1 MDFKYYKRAIKSGAC
16 SRRLSLALFVCRS
29 LPTTYCL
36 LPTIVSLCLC
46 AQSVRAQ
53 APAAVAISTPSPTVE
68 QLYRPANMRDPLAVS
83 TVFGNEHSP
92 KAAASVA
99 GVSNSTFSVYNLSLT
114 GIMEDSRSKEAL
126 LADKTTGR
134 TYILKGG
141 KLLDPKK
148 KQVPGVTGVIKG
160 KQVILL
166 TEDKKVHQLN
176 LREKE

>member
-1 MDFKYYKRAIKSGAC
+1 MKN
-16 SRRLSLALFVCRS
+16 SRSYRRFFRHPGLCVCAF
-29 LPTTYCL
+29 
-36 LPTIVSLCLC
+36 LCLC
-46 AQSVRAQ
+46 ARSVRAQ
-53 APAAVAISTPSPTVE
+53 EPVVIAVSTPAPTVE
-68 QLYRPANMRDPLAVS
+68 QVYRPANMRDPLKVS
-83 TVFGNEHSP
+83 TIFGNEHAP
-92 KAAASVA
+92 KAATVVA
-99 GVSNSTFSVYNLSLT
+99 DVSKSTFSIYNLSLT

-148 KQVPGVTGVIKG
+148 KQMPGVSGVIKG
-160 KQVILL
+160 KQVILM

>member
-1 MDFKYYKRAIKSGAC
+1 MKNLRSYKYL
-16 SRRLSLALFVCRS
+16 SRHPGLCVC
-29 LPTTYCL
+29 
-36 LPTIVSLCLC
+36 VFLCLC

-53 APAAVAISTPSPTVE
+53 EPVVVAVSTPAPTVE
-68 QLYRPANMRDPLAVS
+68 QVYRPANMRDPLKIS
-83 TVFGNEHSP
+83 TVFGNEHAP
-92 KAAASVA
+92 KTVT
-99 GVSNSTFSVYNLSLT
+99 VSTDVLKSTFSIYNLSLT

-126 LADKTTGR
+126 LADKTTGL

-141 KLLDPKK
+141 KLLDSRK
-148 KQVPGVTGVIKG
+148 KQMPGVTGVIKG

>member
-1 MDFKYYKRAIKSGAC
+1 MKNFGPYKYF
-16 SRRLSLALFVCRS
+16 SRHPGFCVCAF
-29 LPTTYCL
+29 
-36 LPTIVSLCLC
+36 LCLC
-46 AQSVRAQ
+46 ARGVRAQ
-53 APAAVAISTPSPTVE
+53 EPVTVAVSTPVPTVE
-68 QLYRPANMRDPLAVS
+68 QVYRPPNMRDPLKLS

-92 KAAASVA
+92 KSAALVA
-99 GVSNSTFSVYNLSLT
+99 DVSNSTFSVYNLSLT

-126 LADKTTGR
+126 IADKTTGR

-141 KLLDPKK
+141 KLLDSKK
-148 KQVPGVTGVIKG
+148 KQMPGVTGVIKG